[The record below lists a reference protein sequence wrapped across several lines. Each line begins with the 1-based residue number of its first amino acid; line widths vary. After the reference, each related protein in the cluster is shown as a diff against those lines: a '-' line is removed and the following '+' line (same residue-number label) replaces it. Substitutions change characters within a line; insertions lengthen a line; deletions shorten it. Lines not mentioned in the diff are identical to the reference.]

1 LLQDHI
7 AAFLPHQWGSDIMVK
22 VTPEVVDQVVDISR
36 YAQVIALVKENQL
49 LTALGLFILWQT
61 GAP

>member
-1 LLQDHI
+1 
-7 AAFLPHQWGSDIMVK
+7 MVK

-61 GAP
+61 GALISAVSYVQGGVC